1 MKLFDIFG
9 LSLSHVKKS
18 KMRSWLT
25 IIGIVIGVAAVVA
38 IISIGQSMEATVQSR
53 LGSLGAD
60 LITITPGYSRA
71 SAGGHETPGGFR
83 SAGSATINLTDK
95 DANII
100 KQVPGVLYVNG
111 IVSGRAD
118 MVLGTEKITVS
129 ISGVDTAVWRS
140 MVTTELEAGRYL
152 QPGDSN
158 AVVIGYGLAHDT
170 FLQPI
175 TLNRPITIG
184 GKNFKVVGI
193 FVESGGGF
201 GGGGDNSVYMPA
213 DYARDVITENI
224 SRNTFSSIMIKVADQ
239 ALVNEITS
247 DIVQKLMASRH
258 VNQRTRDFSV
268 TAFATIQA
276 QITSITQTISL
287 FLAAIAAVSLL
298 VGAVGIANTMFMS
311 VMERTRQIGLLKAL
325 GATDNEVLE
334 LFLMESGL
342 FGFVGGLIGIIFG
355 MLISIMV
362 TSLGLMAIGP
372 GEGTMSTVISPQ
384 LIIFAL
390 VFSILVGII
399 SGVVPARTA
408 ARMNPVDALR
418 FEQ

>member
-1 MKLFDIFG
+1 MKPFDIFG
-9 LSLSHVKKS
+9 LSLSHVIKS

-38 IISIGQSMEATVQSR
+38 IISVSQSMQESVQSR

-60 LITITPGYSRA
+60 LITVSPGYSRA
-71 SAGGHETPGGFR
+71 SGGSGLGGG
-83 SAGSATINLTDK
+83 GSSSTSINLTDK
-95 DANII
+95 DANMI
-100 KQVPGVLYVNG
+100 KQVSGVLYVNG
-111 IVSGRAD
+111 MVSGTAD
-118 MVLGTEKITVS
+118 IRLGTEKISVS

-140 MVTTELEAGRYL
+140 MVTTQLEAGRYL

-158 AVVIGYGLAHDT
+158 AVVIGYALAHTT

-193 FVESGGGF
+193 LVSSGGGF
-201 GGGGDNSVYMPA
+201 GGGGGDNAVYMSA
-213 DYARDVITENI
+213 DYARQVITTNV
-224 SRNTFSSIMIKVADQ
+224 SRNTFTSIMVKVTDQ
-239 ALVNEITS
+239 TLVNNITS

-258 VNQRTRDFSV
+258 VNQRTRDFTV
-268 TAFATIQA
+268 TAYATIQE
-276 QITSITQTISL
+276 QITSITSTISL

-325 GATDNEVLE
+325 GATDNEIME

-342 FGFVGGLIGIIFG
+342 FGFVGGLLGIICG
-355 MLISIMV
+355 ILISVIII
-362 TSLGLMAIGP
+362 SLGLLAIGP
-372 GEGTMSTVISPQ
+372 GEGTMNIVISPQ

-408 ARMNPVDALR
+408 AKMSPVDALR

>member
-1 MKLFDIFG
+1 MKIFDIFR

-38 IISIGQSMEATVQSR
+38 IISIGEGMQESVQSR

-60 LITITPGYSRA
+60 LITVTPGYSRA
-71 SAGGHETPGGFR
+71 ERGGFGGER
-83 SAGSATINLTDK
+83 GGGAGINLTDR
-95 DANII
+95 DLNMI
-100 KQVPGVLYVNG
+100 KQVPGVLYANG
-111 IVSGRAD
+111 MVSGRAD
-118 MVLGTEKITVS
+118 MILGTEKTSVS

-140 MVTTELEAGRYL
+140 MVTTQLEAGRYL

-158 AVVIGYGLAHDT
+158 AVVIGYSLAHTT

-175 TLNRPITIG
+175 TLNRPVTIG

-193 FVESGGGF
+193 FAQSGGF
-201 GGGGDNSVYMPA
+201 GGSDNAVYMPA

-224 SRNTFSSIMIKVADQ
+224 SRNTFTSIMVKVVETS
-239 ALVNEITS
+239 LVDKITA

-258 VNQRTRDFSV
+258 VNPRTMDFTV
-268 TAFATIQA
+268 TAFATIQQ
-276 QITSITQTISL
+276 QISSVMQTITL

-325 GATDNEVLE
+325 GATDNEVME
-334 LFLMESGL
+334 LFIIESGL
-342 FGFVGGLIGIIFG
+342 FGFFGGIIGIIFG
-355 MLISIMV
+355 IFVSVMIS
-362 TSLGLMAIGP
+362 AIGLRLMGP
-372 GEGTMSTVISPQ
+372 GGAMNAVVTPQ
-384 LIIFAL
+384 LIILAL
-390 VFSILVGII
+390 VFSVFVGVI
-399 SGVVPARTA
+399 SGIVPARNA
-408 ARMNPVDALR
+408 AKMNPVDALR